1 MFNNNTEIIY
11 YMYERNSYGNRI
23 VKLGNKE
30 SFIMILASYW
40 IKDYFS
46 EKYDNPI
53 FTSFFCSNKEETN
66 DKFYQ
71 FFDNYHRIINP
82 IDYKNIS
89 FQYFLLGKTL
99 RKNVFS
105 SLRYYQRYYQKIK
118 RKSYYRFRYD
128 SVPYIHKWR
137 GGSSQ
142 KPQKVKHIL
151 FALEDKEFSR
161 GSKKDIPIW
170 WDDKF
175 KQRDIKNWKHQSKCR
190 HQWQR
195 GMKDQWL
202 GQ

>member
-11 YMYERNSYGNRI
+11 YMYERNSSGNRI

-30 SFIMILASYW
+30 SFIMILAGYW
-40 IKDYFS
+40 RQDYFS
-46 EKYDNPI
+46 EEYYNPI

-71 FFDNYHRIINP
+71 FFDNYNRIINP
-82 IDYKNIS
+82 IEYKNIS
-89 FQYFLLGKTL
+89 FQYFLLGKTI
-99 RKNVFS
+99 RRNVFY
-105 SLRYYQRYYQKIK
+105 SLRYYERIK
-118 RKSYYRFRYD
+118 RENHYRFRYD
-128 SVPYIHKWR
+128 PVPYTYKGR
-137 GGSSQ
+137 GGPSQ
-142 KPQKVKHIL
+142 KQQKVKHIL
-151 FALEDKEFSR
+151 LALEDKEFSR
-161 GSKKDIPIW
+161 GSKKDIPRW

-195 GMKDQWL
+195 GVKDQWL